1 VSVSEERRRETRRR
15 HSSQQLARRCSCQCD
30 NNFPTIAKYP
40 TQLLRP
46 TLQEPLGEVEKRAEG
61 GGPDTKA
68 RRRPEM
74 VDRQAAARP
83 RLHHAATPEALRQ
96 EVKQRSGC

>member
-1 VSVSEERRRETRRR
+1 
-15 HSSQQLARRCSCQCD
+15 
-30 NNFPTIAKYP
+30 
-40 TQLLRP
+40 
-46 TLQEPLGEVEKRAEG
+46 VEKRAEG

>member
-1 VSVSEERRRETRRR
+1 MHHT
-15 HSSQQLARRCSCQCD
+15 Q
-30 NNFPTIAKYP
+30 FPQP
-40 TQLLRP
+40 NR
-46 TLQEPLGEVEKRAEG
+46 QEPLGEVEKRAEG

-68 RRRPEM
+68 RRRPDT